1 MTLIYLLLV
10 SCDIFCKLRI
20 NVFFENESS
29 ETKEVIMVSESVY
42 WFNIDLSSNESVLN
56 ELFFLF

>member
-56 ELFFLF
+56 